1 MKKTQNPTREEIIQN
16 FLSALEEDIKEKTL
30 NLEILGIRI
39 QIGIKKNL
47 VRWEELKSWQDEITT
62 FNNIL
67 TNSTEET
74 KQTLT
79 RRVNALEVGHNR
91 LKNKTDKEFELWEL
105 KKPLENAIL
114 EAVVTAMTRFADDL
128 KKKQGME

>member
-128 KKKQGME
+128 KKK